1 MSENP
6 PFWRD
11 MRLLVWLFVGFRVLA
26 LLVYQPQLNP
36 DNGAELRGL
45 AAYGDYGYH
54 FEIANGLANGI
65 LPYRDYWYEYPP
77 LIALISHLA
86 FIFGRGSF
94 NGYATALPLILI
106 AFDTLNLLLVRRIG
120 VHLYGEDHGAGL
132 AWLYALMIAPFVLLF
147 WNFEAVVT
155 CCILVAIALL
165 IEQRLRF
172 VGVVIGLGALVKVLP
187 VVILA
192 AAIYALPPRKWL
204 PVVAIAAMIAG
215 IGFGGILIIGAEKG
229 FGTPSVLAQF
239 SKASHQTVWAL
250 IDQNYRTGLFSPDRF
265 NAQAALTPIGNPP
278 VVPFALR
285 TAIFAGIGAAIFF
298 TARRRDAYGILAF
311 ASVTILVAFLW
322 SSAWSTQWQA
332 NLVPLILLL
341 MPNRQGVL
349 ITLALAFTSF
359 LEYPLLFARNAE
371 PNMAL
376 GAESVLLYTLLIFA
390 RTLILFGLAAYCVA
404 RLRQAPQGN

>member
-11 MRLLVWLFVGFRVLA
+11 VRLLVWLFVGFRVLA
-26 LLVYQPQLNP
+26 LIVYPPQLSPADGVNL
-36 DNGAELRGL
+36 GGL

-54 FEIANGLANGI
+54 FEIANGVSNGI

-77 LIALISHLA
+77 LIALISQIA
-86 FIFGRGSF
+86 FAFGRGSF
-94 NGYATALPLILI
+94 NSYAIALALILI

-120 VHLYGEDHGAGL
+120 VRLYGDDHGAGL
-132 AWLYALMIAPFVLLF
+132 AWLYALMIAPLVLLF

-155 CCILVAIALL
+155 CCILAAVALL
-165 IEQRLRF
+165 IEGRLRF
-172 VGVVIGLGALVKVLP
+172 IGIVIGIGALVKVLP

-192 AAIYALPPRKWL
+192 AVIYALPRRKWL
-204 PVVAIAAMIAG
+204 PILASAALIAG
-215 IGFGGILIIGAEKG
+215 IGLGGILIIGAAKG

-265 NAQAALTPIGNPP
+265 NPQAALTPIGNPP

-285 TAIFAGIGAAIFF
+285 TAIFAGIGAAIFLL
-298 TARRRDAYGILAF
+298 ARQRDAYGILAF
-311 ASVTILVAFLW
+311 ASLTILVAFLW

-341 MPNRQGVL
+341 MPNRQGAL
-349 ITLALAFTSF
+349 ITLALAFASF

-376 GAESVLLYTLLIFA
+376 GAESVPLYALLICA
-390 RTLILFGLAAYCVA
+390 RTLILVGLAVYCVA
-404 RLRQAPQGN
+404 RLRQAPQSA